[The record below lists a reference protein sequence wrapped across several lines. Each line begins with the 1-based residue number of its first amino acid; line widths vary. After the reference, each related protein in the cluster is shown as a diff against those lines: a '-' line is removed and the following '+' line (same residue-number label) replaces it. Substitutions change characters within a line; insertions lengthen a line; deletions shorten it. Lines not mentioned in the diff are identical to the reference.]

1 MTRMA
6 GGVLETNIGGTAKH
20 ELYCVYLYYF
30 HARYHAAVF
39 YHAPVR
45 TLGRFAGGKLPFLF
59 FVEQAARVQPAGNN
73 GFGVSIG
80 LGARADQ
87 HAIQFGQKDSAKGR
101 KKGTAAKTAS
111 KKKLVVFFAVLFN
124 FGLLLFFKYF
134 NFFGET
140 VNSIFGLFADGSL
153 VPHLKLIMPL
163 GISYYTLQSVSYVV
177 DVVPRQDRT
186 GPSFWQACAVR
197 FLFSADRR
205 GADRAYGQLARQLY
219 EPHRLSTANLMQGMQ
234 MILWGLFKKDGG
246 SRPGGILSMPC
257 FMTVRRIRASRY
269 ARRAAVY
276 HSNLC
281 RFFWRD
287 GYCARS
293 GSIIWHPDGAE
304 LPPPVFLNLRAGILA
319 PLAYHAWRMAA

>member
-39 YHAPVR
+39 YHAPAR

-80 LGARADQ
+80 PGARADQ
-87 HAIQFGQKDSAKGR
+87 YAIPFGQKDSAKGR
-101 KKGTAAKTAS
+101 EKGTAAENGKQE
-111 KKKLVVFFAVLFN
+111 KNWLYFWAVLFN

-177 DVVPRQDRT
+177 DVYRGKIEPDRHF
-186 GPSFWQACAVR
+186 GRLALFVA
-197 FLFSADRR
+197 FFSADRR
-205 GADRAYGQLARQLY
+205 RPDRA
-219 EPHRLSTANLMQGMQ
+219 
-234 MILWGLFKKDGG
+234 LW
-246 SRPGGILSMPC
+246 
-257 FMTVRRIRASRY
+257 
-269 ARRAAVY
+269 AA
-276 HSNLC
+276 
-281 RFFWRD
+281 
-287 GYCARS
+287 
-293 GSIIWHPDGAE
+293 GA
-304 LPPPVFLNLRAGILA
+304 
-319 PLAYHAWRMAA
+319 AAL